1 MKLFRHWR
9 RQRHLRQGL
18 IPESLWNQAIAS
30 LPLLAGLSDTEQRR
44 LRELATLFLHE
55 KIFEPVTGLEL
66 APTARLLIAA
76 QACLPILNL
85 GFDWYDAW
93 KAIIV
98 YPGEF
103 GHRREMMDEDGV
115 IHQHYQVMSGE
126 AWPQGGV
133 ILSLADA
140 EASGQC
146 DGYNVVIHE
155 MAHKLDM
162 HNGEVNGFPPLH
174 ADMQSSAWSKAFTHA
189 FADMNRRVDRGEDT
203 PIDPYCTEDAGEFF
217 AVLSEYFFEQPALLK
232 HEYPHVYRQLSL
244 FYRQDPAARLPFITE
259 QSMPHTPG
267 NRIFKDAPPNS
278 LLPTSSTPS

>member
-1 MKLFRHWR
+1 MKLFRRWR
-9 RQRHLRQGL
+9 RQRHLRQAL
-18 IPESLWNQAIAS
+18 IPEPLWDEAIAS
-30 LPLLAGLSDTEQRR
+30 LPLLAGLSIDEQQR
-44 LRELATLFLHE
+44 LRELVILFLRE
-55 KIFEPVTGLEL
+55 KIFEPVEGLEL
-66 APTARLLIAA
+66 APTAQLLIAT

-85 GFDWYDAW
+85 GLDWYDGW
-93 KAIIV
+93 TAIIV

-103 GHRREMMDEDGV
+103 AHRREMMDEDGV

-133 ILSLADA
+133 IFSLADA
-140 EASGQC
+140 EASGLC

-174 ADMQSSAWSKAFTHA
+174 SDMQPSAWSAAFSRAFT
-189 FADMNRRVDRGEDT
+189 DMNRRVDSGEDT

-232 HEYPHVYRQLSL
+232 QEYAQVYQQLSL
-244 FYRQDPAARLPFITE
+244 FYRQDPATR
-259 QSMPHTPG
+259 
-267 NRIFKDAPPNS
+267 PP
-278 LLPTSSTPS
+278 